1 LSCEHCGET
10 FHRREHRNRHVL
22 RHTGLRPF
30 NCDVC
35 HKSFSR
41 KSSQNISNQTPPQST
56 ATNDVGSVH
65 LRPETTQIAHNGSLP
80 VDVQTTSGQ
89 WGDHRMMPSNLSSLS
104 AISPDA
110 VPAPSLEGPAAWRRG
125 SDFVAGGYFEGGSS
139 SSEFVGMTDDLW
151 VPWNPMAINLSLPW
165 PWDRL
170 GRNIDQS
177 RLFDSHY
184 HLPAFGQ
191 VSALTPSASLN
202 GHWDPRNTNPNLPRS
217 CRSFPKLTG
226 ASLEVAATELYGHIP
241 YLPNSGIRGLH
252 DFYES
257 QRRSSRA
264 PFVHDRIFHAF
275 IDLYFEHFDPQF
287 PFLHP
292 NRLNVDEVPWIL
304 LLAVAAVGSHYSEMT
319 DAQRYNLT
327 LVDLLCRAVESKV
340 NLVVIQSIML
350 LHILLMFSGSYRE
363 RVILQHKRSMLINLC
378 WDLLSKARPQRR
390 VAIDNPD
397 IEAEWQSWLSR
408 EEEIRLLTCVRV
420 ASYLQIPNT
429 GMGHGT
435 SSPPLADFEFMRGDN
450 TLLDT
455 SVDLLSYATLEGS
468 SIGPHHQI
476 ETIFHVLAILRRV
489 SLEILNTATGW
500 KTTKENM
507 HRARRKF
514 VDFCQQNTVQARRC
528 LWHATC
534 IFKKTRSSRKLAC
547 YDVYSILICTT
558 YIYCY
563 CSFFISETS
572 ASRQTTLMSQRR
584 ASEKDSP
591 PTVVRL
597 DQLRDRSSIER
608 WIQSADEHYLI
619 HLTGVGLLKG
629 SDDAVRFLRDIER
642 TLESQIAWRG
652 ICCAF
657 ATTFAQ
663 VRRGEMPTESQED

>member
-1 LSCEHCGET
+1 MIDDG
-10 FHRREHRNRHVL
+10 R
-22 RHTGLRPF
+22 
-30 NCDVC
+30 
-35 HKSFSR
+35 
-41 KSSQNISNQTPPQST
+41 SSQNISNQTPPQST

-170 GRNIDQS
+170 GSNIDQS

-202 GHWDPRNTNPNLPRS
+202 GTASLESGASLHHELPDESPQGHWDPRNTNPNLPQS

-241 YLPNSGIRGLH
+241 YLPNSGIRGLQ

-257 QRRSSRA
+257 QRRGSRA

-340 NLVVIQSIML
+340 SHAILGADL
-350 LHILLMFSGSYRE
+350 LPFPYTPLIIAHGRSLRMSYRQILLSF
-363 RVILQHKRSMLINLC
+363 NL
-378 WDLLSKARPQRR
+378 
-390 VAIDNPD
+390 
-397 IEAEWQSWLSR
+397 
-408 EEEIRLLTCVRV
+408 
-420 ASYLQIPNT
+420 
-429 GMGHGT
+429 
-435 SSPPLADFEFMRGDN
+435 
-450 TLLDT
+450 
-455 SVDLLSYATLEGS
+455 
-468 SIGPHHQI
+468 
-476 ETIFHVLAILRRV
+476 
-489 SLEILNTATGW
+489 
-500 KTTKENM
+500 
-507 HRARRKF
+507 
-514 VDFCQQNTVQARRC
+514 
-528 LWHATC
+528 
-534 IFKKTRSSRKLAC
+534 
-547 YDVYSILICTT
+547 
-558 YIYCY
+558 
-563 CSFFISETS
+563 
-572 ASRQTTLMSQRR
+572 
-584 ASEKDSP
+584 
-591 PTVVRL
+591 
-597 DQLRDRSSIER
+597 
-608 WIQSADEHYLI
+608 
-619 HLTGVGLLKG
+619 
-629 SDDAVRFLRDIER
+629 
-642 TLESQIAWRG
+642 
-652 ICCAF
+652 
-657 ATTFAQ
+657 
-663 VRRGEMPTESQED
+663 